1 MVIFISI
8 FIVITGLQNSAM
20 ADSIPALTNV
30 KSAIAVDANSGQIL
44 YETKE
49 DEVYPVAS
57 MSKLLTSYI
66 LLDKINHHELS
77 WNTKVKPT
85 KVEAEISHNSE
96 LTNVPLDSTHSYT
109 IKELYQAMLVGSA
122 NVIARAV
129 SGSQTD
135 FVKLMRVTAKN
146 MGIKDAKLY
155 SANGLPTEYLKSE
168 KYPGA
173 SKNSENELSAQ
184 DMAIIATK
192 LIKDYPEI
200 LNTTKLQNVQFNDRG
215 KTTSVTNTNKLL
227 SDNNFQVDG
236 LKTGTSDAAGE
247 CITAT
252 TSKYGSRI
260 ITVIIGANSDSQRF
274 EQTKLLLNNIS
285 NSYNYTV
292 IGAGQ
297 SVPNINN
304 VKILKGKQ
312 KTLPIA
318 MRRTTG
324 LWLNKEQGTQDI
336 SAKFHPNSEIIAPIK
351 KYQTVGKVTLTVDG
365 SYGFLNGKDGMTTSV
380 SANKTIDKANIIVR
394 LWRDITRTN

>member
-30 KSAIAVDANSGQIL
+30 KSVIAVDANSGQIL

-122 NVIARAV
+122 NAAAMVIARAV

-324 LWLNKEQGTQDI
+324 LWLNKEQGT
-336 SAKFHPNSEIIAPIK
+336 
-351 KYQTVGKVTLTVDG
+351 
-365 SYGFLNGKDGMTTSV
+365 
-380 SANKTIDKANIIVR
+380 
-394 LWRDITRTN
+394 

>member
-1 MVIFISI
+1 
-8 FIVITGLQNSAM
+8 
-20 ADSIPALTNV
+20 
-30 KSAIAVDANSGQIL
+30 
-44 YETKE
+44 
-49 DEVYPVAS
+49 

-122 NVIARAV
+122 NAAAMVIARAV
-129 SGSQTD
+129 SGSQTN

-155 SANGLPTEYLKSE
+155 SANGLPTEYLSC

-173 SKNSENELSAQ
+173 ANSENELSAQ

-236 LKTGTSDAAGE
+236 LKTGTSDAAG
-247 CITAT
+247 
-252 TSKYGSRI
+252 
-260 ITVIIGANSDSQRF
+260 
-274 EQTKLLLNNIS
+274 
-285 NSYNYTV
+285 
-292 IGAGQ
+292 
-297 SVPNINN
+297 N
-304 VKILKGKQ
+304 V
-312 KTLPIA
+312 
-318 MRRTTG
+318 
-324 LWLNKEQGTQDI
+324 
-336 SAKFHPNSEIIAPIK
+336 
-351 KYQTVGKVTLTVDG
+351 
-365 SYGFLNGKDGMTTSV
+365 
-380 SANKTIDKANIIVR
+380 
-394 LWRDITRTN
+394 